1 MYPIHLS
8 RKIAKDI
15 PKLRN
20 ENAKYAAKLWDLIL
34 DIQVNPFNGLGEPEA
49 LKGDLQGWRSRRITQ
64 EHRLVYRIKDENLEI
79 ASCYGHYGDK

>member
-15 PKLRN
+15 PKLRK

-34 DIQVNPFNGLGEPEA
+34 DIQVNPFEGLGEPEA
-49 LKGDLQGWRSRRITQ
+49 LKGDLQGWWSRRINQ
-64 EHRLVYRIKDENLEI
+64 EHRLIYRIKDKNLEL